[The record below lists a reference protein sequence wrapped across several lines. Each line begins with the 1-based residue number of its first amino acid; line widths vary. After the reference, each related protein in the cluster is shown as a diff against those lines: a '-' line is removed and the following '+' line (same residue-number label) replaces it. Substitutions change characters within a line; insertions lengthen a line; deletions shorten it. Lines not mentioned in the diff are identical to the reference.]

1 MSLIEFIY
9 NNKTTFVQCN
19 PDEIIK
25 DIVKKF
31 LDKVKIKHEQ
41 VFFLYNG
48 QMLIQDSPFNK
59 VASQADNTRKQMT
72 IIVNDKITN
81 IDKPT
86 LKKSKYIICPECK
99 ENIKI
104 SIYNQRVFLSKCKNG
119 HKFDDI
125 LIKDLEN
132 TQYIDESKI
141 KCDKCSM
148 TKNKAYNND
157 FYFCFS
163 CKSNLCPLHKMN
175 HDKAHHIIDYTEK
188 DFICKNHYDNYNA
201 FCKDC
206 KKDLCSLCENKHKEH
221 KILSYGSL
229 MPNKDDLEE
238 RINKLGELIMKFKEN
253 VNKIIQKLD
262 NTLQNIEAFL
272 NIYTNIINNFEN
284 KKKNFLI
291 LRNINKIREC
301 GQSLICNLI
310 DIVDEMDINTK
321 FNLIMEISDKKDL
334 RDERIQKGNN
344 DLRKGN
350 NTITEFNPSYNDF
363 NDFTIEKLKI
373 LKEFPI
379 SKDIERLMVLN
390 DGRLLCYFNNKDKK
404 LSNICVYNINKN
416 NKGIICEISYDLEIE
431 EILDIIQMDNKR
443 IILLGK
449 KQIETLEIKEKFL
462 YKIKVYDY
470 EYSKMKKLS
479 NSKILFINNSCE
491 DAEIYLFDK
500 GKIIPKGH
508 IIEVSIQII
517 NKLTILEVCSIDEN
531 KVAIYYKKEGIIT
544 GYNAFLS
551 FFNISN
557 KENNQIKLGDY
568 QNGNKMFLADNKI
581 ILFKNYK
588 LFLIDINTR
597 KILYTLRYNLDEFS
611 IILLS
616 SKRFLIKKFSYM
628 SILEILPDKIN
639 IKEEK
644 DVYSFFDINSIV
656 KYGGNRL
663 VGIQFNSIIVIL

>member
-1 MSLIEFIY
+1 
-9 NNKTTFVQCN
+9 
-19 PDEIIK
+19 
-25 DIVKKF
+25 
-31 LDKVKIKHEQ
+31 
-41 VFFLYNG
+41 
-48 QMLIQDSPFNK
+48 
-59 VASQADNTRKQMT
+59 
-72 IIVNDKITN
+72 
-81 IDKPT
+81 
-86 LKKSKYIICPECK
+86 
-99 ENIKI
+99 
-104 SIYNQRVFLSKCKNG
+104 
-119 HKFDDI
+119 
-125 LIKDLEN
+125 
-132 TQYIDESKI
+132 
-141 KCDKCSM
+141 
-148 TKNKAYNND
+148 
-157 FYFCFS
+157 
-163 CKSNLCPLHKMN
+163 
-175 HDKAHHIIDYTEK
+175 
-188 DFICKNHYDNYNA
+188 
-201 FCKDC
+201 
-206 KKDLCSLCENKHKEH
+206 
-221 KILSYGSL
+221 

-291 LRNINKIREC
+291 LRNINKISEC

-334 RDERIQKGNN
+334 RDERIQKENN

-390 DGRLLCYFNNKDKK
+390 DGRLLCYFKDKDKK

-616 SKRFLIKKFSYM
+616 SKRFLIKKSSYI